1 MTKKELLTAYRDLT
15 IELEELRRQLKRVGA
30 DGRPAGVQALQTDRV
45 TRGTNNPGAAAIQ
58 LADGLEVLLER
69 KESEQAALSKEVDT
83 LLAGIRD
90 FRTYLI
96 IYHYYVLARTDEQVA
111 RTLSISRV
119 RALQLRQRYFDAA

>member
-1 MTKKELLTAYRDLT
+1 MTKKELLTAYRELT

-58 LADGLEVLLER
+58 LADGLDVLLER

-90 FRTYLI
+90 FRTYLV